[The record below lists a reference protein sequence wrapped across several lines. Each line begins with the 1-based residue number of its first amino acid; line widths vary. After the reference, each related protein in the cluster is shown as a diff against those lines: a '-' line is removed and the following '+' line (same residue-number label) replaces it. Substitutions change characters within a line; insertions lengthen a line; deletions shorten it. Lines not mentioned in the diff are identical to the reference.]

1 MDRGAQFIV
10 EMIKKLNQMLG
21 IDTKLLM
28 AYHPQTNKQIEKINQ
43 ELKQYLRIFIDYY
56 QKQWLD
62 QLATA
67 KFVYNNMVQTSTKVL
82 PLKANNKQDL
92 CIGIK
97 MRKKGRFERVEE
109 FATRI
114 KKMHKEVEAAL
125 RRK

>member
-1 MDRGAQFIV
+1 
-10 EMIKKLNQMLG
+10 
-21 IDTKLLM
+21 
-28 AYHPQTNKQIEKINQ
+28 
-43 ELKQYLRIFIDYY
+43 
-56 QKQWLD
+56 
-62 QLATA
+62 
-67 KFVYNNMVQTSTKVL
+67 MVQTSTKVL